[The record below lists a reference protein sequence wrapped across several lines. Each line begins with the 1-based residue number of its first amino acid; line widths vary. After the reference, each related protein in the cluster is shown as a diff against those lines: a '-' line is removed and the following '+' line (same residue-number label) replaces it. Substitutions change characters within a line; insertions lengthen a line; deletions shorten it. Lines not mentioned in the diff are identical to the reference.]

1 MTELSLL
8 APAKL
13 NLFLH
18 VTGRRADG
26 YHELQTLFQIL
37 DYGDSLRFKSRRKP
51 GVELHIADTPEGRGL
66 PERDNLILR
75 AAAALT
81 RETGCGE
88 GAAIAIE
95 KRIPVG
101 GGLGGGSANAAV
113 TLLALNELWR
123 RGLSLDALCEIGV
136 QLGADVPVFIR
147 GQSAWGEGVGE
158 VLNPVKLPEQCYLVV
173 TPPCNVSTAA
183 VFNDEN
189 LTRKSTN
196 IRIAD
201 FLAGRC
207 RNDCEPVTRRLYPEV
222 DRAFAWLGRFGEPRM
237 SGTGASVFIT
247 LPEAAA
253 AKPILAELPTG
264 WRGFVATGIERMPHA
279 RAGHAKEEKEEQE

>member
-1 MTELSLL
+1 MTELSML

-37 DYGDSLRFKSRRKP
+37 DYGDWMRFKSRRKP
-51 GVELHIADTPEGRGL
+51 GVELHIADTEEGRGL
-66 PERDNLILR
+66 PRRGNLILR
-75 AAAALT
+75 AATALA
-81 RETGCGE
+81 RATGVGE
-88 GAAIAIE
+88 GAAITVE

-113 TLLALNELWR
+113 TLLALNELWGL
-123 RGLSLDALCEIGV
+123 GLSLDSLCEIGV
-136 QLGADVPVFIR
+136 RLGADVPVFIR
-147 GQSAWGEGVGE
+147 GRSAWGEGVGE
-158 VLNPVKLPEQCYLVV
+158 VLNPVRLPEQCYLVV
-173 TPPCNVSTAA
+173 TPTCNVSTAA

-189 LTRKSTN
+189 LTRNSAN

-253 AKPILAELPTG
+253 AKPILAELPAG
-264 WRGFVATGIERMPHA
+264 WRGFAANGIERMAHA
-279 RAGHAKEEKEEQE
+279 RAGCGEEEKEEQE